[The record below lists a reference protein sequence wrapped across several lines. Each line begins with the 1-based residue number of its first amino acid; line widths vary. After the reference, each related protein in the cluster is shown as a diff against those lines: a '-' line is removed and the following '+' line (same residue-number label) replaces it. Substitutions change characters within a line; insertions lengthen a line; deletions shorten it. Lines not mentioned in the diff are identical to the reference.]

1 MTSLIEVSLDGS
13 FLGSAVSNI
22 FLVLLDGSLQFN
34 DDLVPL
40 GKFVS
45 VNFDFVFELELEF
58 SGGGVGVNFIFLGL
72 SNLVG
77 NGSF

>member
-40 GKFVS
+40 GKFVG
-45 VNFDFVFELELEF
+45 VDFDFVFELKLEV
-58 SGGGVGVNFIFLGL
+58 SSGGVGVNFIFLGL
-72 SNLVG
+72 SNLFG
-77 NGSF
+77 NGLF